1 MSAGDRT
8 RWGGVRDGTR
18 RGAGFFRV
26 ERDGGIWWLVDP
38 DGGRFLS
45 KGVNTVR
52 FDQDYIRGG
61 DRSPYAEACRREH
74 GGEEAWR
81 IAVARR
87 LRAWGFNTLGCWSD
101 SAANDAG
108 GACLATARLVDLG
121 AMFITRQCERS
132 GAPGHDAFP
141 DVFDPEFANFVA
153 DTARRS
159 IAPAREAR
167 DIIGWFTDNE
177 LRWGPDW
184 RGGEELLEMFLN
196 FPAGSSGREA
206 ALALLSRRHP
216 NFAAFR
222 DAWPTRARSW
232 DEFRALGLHA
242 RPLAE
247 ERGARREAAEADCE
261 AFAGDVAERY
271 FAAMRAAVKAAD
283 PNHLLL
289 GCRFALVPR
298 RAVVAAAGRHLDVLT
313 FNCYDDDP
321 TRALGAYAEAARPL
335 LVGEFSFRGEDSG
348 LPNTVG
354 AGPRRPTQKERA
366 RAFVEYATAALK
378 FPQVVG
384 YHWFEHADQPA
395 EGRFDGENSNFGT
408 VTIGDVPYE
417 ELTRAMTEFN
427 ARAEAIHAQAGPL
440 VA

>member
-8 RWGGVRDGTR
+8 RWGGERVHAR

-26 ERDGGIWWLVDP
+26 ERDGDIWWLVDP

-52 FDQDYIRGG
+52 FDQDYIRDS
-61 DRSPYAEACRREH
+61 DRSPYADACRRKY
-74 GGEEAWR
+74 GDEEAWR
-81 IAVARR
+81 SAVARR

-101 SAANDAG
+101 SAASDAG

-121 AMFITRQCERS
+121 AMFITRQCARS

-141 DVFDPEFANFVA
+141 DVFDPEFETFVA
-153 DTARRS
+153 EAARRS
-159 IAPAREAR
+159 IAPAREAS
-167 DIIGWFTDNE
+167 DIVGWFTDNE
-177 LRWGPDW
+177 PRWGPDW
-184 RGGEELLEMFLN
+184 RGGEELLEMFLS
-196 FPAGSSGREA
+196 FPMGSPGREA
-206 ALALLSRRHP
+206 ALALLARRHP
-216 NFAAFR
+216 DFASFR
-222 DAWPTRARSW
+222 DAWTIRARSW
-232 DEFRALGLHA
+232 DEFRAHGLDA

-247 ERGARREAAEADCE
+247 ERRARRDVVEADCE
-261 AFAGDVAERY
+261 AFAGEVAERY
-271 FAAMRAAVKAAD
+271 FATMRAAVKAAD

-298 RAVVAAAGRHLDVLT
+298 RAVIAAAGRHLDVLT

-321 TRALGAYAEAARPL
+321 IRALAAYALAARPL
-335 LVGEFSFRGEDSG
+335 LVGEFSFRGDDSG

-354 AGPRRPTQKERA
+354 AGPRRVTQKERA
-366 RAFVEYATAALK
+366 RAFVDYAAAALK
-378 FPQVVG
+378 APQVVG

-408 VTIGDVPYE
+408 VTIDDVPYE

-427 ARAEAIHAQAGPL
+427 ARAEALHEQAGPL